1 MAKPQGTHAIEA
13 ESRRF
18 EARSSESF
26 DRIAYA
32 LELLKVLNPALT
44 VAIYRTQQHLEVDQG
59 QFGSDGP
66 WALLGIPPHAARES
80 IVLAVA
86 ELCGVSREP
95 FVVDLLRAAHA
106 RSSS

>member
-1 MAKPQGTHAIEA
+1 MAKPESTHSIEA
-13 ESRRF
+13 ERRRF
-18 EARSSESF
+18 EARSSQSF

-44 VAIYRTQQHLEVDQG
+44 VAVYRTQQHLEVDHG

-66 WALLGIPPHAARES
+66 WALFGVPPHAARES

-95 FVVDLLRAAHA
+95 FLVDLLRAAPAH
-106 RSSS
+106 SSS